1 MQICRIVLY
10 HERGLIRDLPFK
22 LGKVNIVTG
31 PSERGKSAI
40 LAIID
45 YCLGARQLGVP
56 AGVIQDS
63 VAWYGLELDF
73 NGERL
78 FVARPGVDPSK
89 RASPLWHIAPG
100 GFSQAPPIEDLRPTY
115 KRDDLL
121 DRISAK
127 LGIGATLIPRAGGE
141 VSRKKLTFRSGM
153 IYSLQKQNEI
163 ANPDLFFH
171 RQSDPTIAQL
181 IRDTLPYYLGA
192 IDEDVIVK
200 QADLK
205 AKRKRLRDLQKQLD
219 KAAMVEGRR
228 DDEASYL
235 MAEAQQCGLLA
246 GDLVRSATPD
256 TLPQLLEQ
264 AEQLSRSQTDMAG
277 SDQLGLLARQVAE
290 LDRRRDSLNRQIGSL
305 EEFGSDQDQVYGSA
319 NEQRHRLKSLELTN
333 GRDVDGLS
341 CPLCQAE
348 MVAPP
353 PKVSELRRSLQVL
366 DHELDFVALD
376 RTQVQEALAERRT
389 QLTEVVNQI
398 AAARSQ
404 ILRLRDENVRVRGTL
419 EQRNTTSRVGG
430 MIQMFLRVAS
440 TSSDEARASLEM
452 EIAALQSAI
461 EDLEEE
467 TDFTSLKTKTA
478 TFLGSIGGVIT
489 RWAQALDLGYSKG
502 LLTFDVRGPYL
513 VNETDQGTVNFSRFG
528 SGKNWVWYHLLGHM
542 ALHSWF
548 IQRNRPTLRFLAID
562 QPSQVYF
569 PGGETTDAETD
580 FEEVR
585 RIYHW
590 LIETT
595 RSLDG
600 AFQVILT
607 DHARFP
613 DDPAF
618 VAHVA
623 HDWWKADG
631 ALIPASWY
639 PGEE

>member
-1 MQICRIVLY
+1 MMQIRRIVLY
-10 HERGLIRDLPFK
+10 SHRGLIRDLPFN

-63 VAWYGLELDF
+63 VAWYG
-73 NGERL
+73 
-78 FVARPGVDPSK
+78 VDPSK

-100 GFSQAPPIEDLRPTY
+100 GFSQVPPIEDLQPSY

-127 LGIGATLIPRAGGE
+127 LGIGATLIPRADGE
-141 VSRKKLTFRSGM
+141 VSRKKLTFRSGI

-171 RQSDPTIAQL
+171 RQSDPNIAQL

-192 IDEDVIVK
+192 INEDVIAK

-205 AKRKRLRDLQKQLD
+205 AKRKRQRDLQKQLD
-219 KAAMVEGRR
+219 KAAMAEARR

-235 MAEAQQCGLLA
+235 VAEAQQCGLLV
-246 GDLVRSATPD
+246 GDLARSATPD
-256 TLPQLLEQ
+256 NLHQLLEQ
-264 AEQLSRSQTDMAG
+264 AEQLSRSQTETAG
-277 SDQLGLLARQVAE
+277 SDQLGVLARQIAE
-290 LDRRRDSLNRQIGSL
+290 LDRRRDSHKRQIGSL
-305 EEFGSDQDQVYGSA
+305 EEFESDQDQVYGSA
-319 NEQRHRLKSLELTN
+319 NEQRRRLRSLELI
-333 GRDVDGLS
+333 GDHDVDGQL
-341 CPLCQAE
+341 CPLCQAD

-353 PKVSELRRSLQVL
+353 PKALELRRSLQVL
-366 DHELDFVALD
+366 DHELGFVALD

-389 QLTEVVNQI
+389 QLTDVINQM
-398 AAARSQ
+398 AAARAQ
-404 ILRLRDENVRVRGTL
+404 ILRLRDEDVRVRGTL
-419 EQRNTTSRVGG
+419 EHRNTTSRVGG
-430 MIQMFLRVAS
+430 MIQMYLRVAS
-440 TSSDEARASLEM
+440 TSSDEDRASLNM

-461 EDLEEE
+461 EELEEE
-467 TDFTSLKTKTA
+467 TDFASLKTKTA

-489 RWAQALDLGYSKG
+489 RWAQALGLGYSKG
-502 LLTFDVRGPYL
+502 LLTFDIRGPYL
-513 VNETDQGTVNFSRFG
+513 VNETEQGTVNFSRFG

-548 IQRNRPTLRFLAID
+548 IQRDRPTLRFLAID

-569 PGGETTDAETD
+569 PGGEMTDAETD
-580 FEEVR
+580 LEEVR

-590 LIETT
+590 LIEIT

-618 VAHVA
+618 VSHVA
-623 HDWWKADG
+623 HDWWEADG
-631 ALIPASWY
+631 ALIPAGWV
-639 PGEE
+639 